1 VRAVLAALVA
11 TSAVFATLAPPARA
25 DSARDVRTAV
35 VAAAA
40 YAEDHGGSYAGL
52 TLAGLRR
59 WVNVK
64 NVKVVRA
71 SRRSYCLQSING
83 RRVHY
88 DGPSGPL
95 RYGACGV
102 RGAIVPAAKPKP
114 APPKPQPDWEKRL
127 RNAGIV
133 TEAYY
138 TDHGSYAGMTLAA
151 LRVYDPTVAGVA
163 FAWVRSDAFCMETTE
178 SAKHHLQSKDF
189 VPAAGACQA
198 G

>member
-1 VRAVLAALVA
+1 VRAALAALLV
-11 TSAVFATLAPPARA
+11 SAAAFAAFASPARA
-25 DSARDVRTAV
+25 DSSRDVRTAV

-40 YAEDHGGSYAGL
+40 YADDHGGSYAGMS
-52 TLAGLRR
+52 LAGLRR

-71 SRRSYCLQSING
+71 TRRSYCLQSVTG
-83 RRVHY
+83 RRVHF

-102 RGAIVPAAKPKP
+102 RGAVVPAAKPT
-114 APPKPQPDWEKRL
+114 PPKPQADWQKRL

-138 TDHGSYAGMTLAA
+138 ADHGSWAGMTLAA
-151 LRVYDPTVAGVA
+151 LRVYDPTIAGVA
-163 FAWVRSDAFCMETTE
+163 VAWVRSDAFCIETTE
-178 SAKHHLQSKDF
+178 STKHHLLSKDF
-189 VPAAGACQA
+189 VPTTGACPA